1 MRNDPSRKALYV
13 MLSFCAL
20 GSLFAGIS
28 TYDYVA
34 HLDRQ
39 THAVTC
45 SYIPGMGAADTTGT
59 SGCFAV
65 MMSPYAAV
73 FKDSTWGGIP
83 IALPGLAVFLYLL
96 FKILDVLW
104 RKEAQQREETFYLV
118 LASLLPLFTS
128 IAYGMISVAW
138 IGTVCKLCVGIYT
151 ASLGGFVAAWVAHTK
166 TVQEERRQPVTAPPV
181 EDGLDGPPPSS
192 LLRTR
197 GSSSYPWGRYVLYG
211 LEGVVFVLLPVLL
224 YLGFK
229 PTYTSEMSKCGNLLK
244 PEDSYGVHVKLTSVP
259 DGIPAVELID
269 PLCQACKG
277 LHERYVASG
286 WLDRLD
292 LRGVLFPLDKEC
304 NWMVTESLHP
314 GSCAVSE
321 AILCAGPKA
330 RRVLEWAFQNGTE
343 LREIAQND
351 PSAVR
356 SKIKK
361 SFPDLAGCL
370 NKPETRS
377 KLNKSL
383 RWAIANSVPV
393 LTPQLYVRGKKMC
406 DQDVDL
412 GFEFVM
418 NQLVQARSGSS
429 RKGRAENN

>member
-1 MRNDPSRKALYV
+1 MRNDSARKALYV
-13 MLSFCAL
+13 MLAFCAL
-20 GSLFAGIS
+20 GALFAGIS

-45 SYIPGMGAADTTGT
+45 SYVPGMGAADTSGT

-96 FKILDVLW
+96 FKILDVLF
-104 RKEAQQREETFYLV
+104 RKEARQRDETFYLL
-118 LASLLPLFTS
+118 LASLLPVLTS
-128 IAYGMISVAW
+128 VVYGWISVSL
-138 IGTVCKLCVGIYT
+138 IGTVCKVCVGIYA
-151 ASLGGFVAAWVAHTK
+151 ASIGGFIAAWVAHAK
-166 TVQEERRQPVTAPPV
+166 TVKEEARQPIRAPS
-181 EDGLDGPPPSS
+181 EGLDGPPPST
-192 LLRTR
+192 LLRA
-197 GSSSYPWGRYVLYG
+197 SSSSAYPWGRYIFYAM
-211 LEGVVFVLLPVLL
+211 EGVVFVMLPIML

-229 PTYTSEMSKCGNLLK
+229 PDYTAEMSKCGNLLK
-244 PEDSYGVHVKLTSVP
+244 PEDNYGVHVKLTSVP
-259 DGIPAVELID
+259 DGIPAVEITD

-277 LHERYVASG
+277 LHERYVAGG
-286 WLDRLD
+286 WLERLD
-292 LRGVLFPLDKEC
+292 LRAVLFPLDKEC

-321 AILCAGPKA
+321 AVLCAGPKA
-330 RRVLEWAFQNGTE
+330 RRVLEWAFQNAPE

-351 PSAVR
+351 PAAVR
-356 SKIKK
+356 NKLKK
-361 SFPDLAGCL
+361 SFPDLASCL
-370 NKPETRS
+370 SRPETRS

-418 NQLVQARSGSS
+418 SQLVQAKAGSAKK
-429 RKGRAENN
+429 RHAENN